1 MTEVKDNIIKIL
13 RSAGRPGM
21 EDVIAYMESSGYF
34 TKYGGGH
41 HKVKGGL
48 AQHSIEVYDFM
59 LAHNVC
65 GFSQDSI
72 AVAALFHDL
81 GKVEGGRGKHW
92 DRSVGILDRLGF
104 ALAEEERYA
113 ISHHH
118 DKSVPSLLHP
128 LRMALSAADMVST
141 GRWKREHPS
150 RSRH

>member
-1 MTEVKDNIIKIL
+1 MTEVKDTVIGIL
-13 RSAGRPGM
+13 RSTGRPGI
-21 EDVIAYMESSGYF
+21 EDVIAYLEPSGYF

-41 HKVKGGL
+41 HRVKGGL

-59 LAHNVC
+59 LAHNVG

-72 AVAALFHDL
+72 AVSALFHDL
-81 GKVEGGRGKHW
+81 GKVEGCHRHW
-92 DRSVGILDRLGF
+92 DRSVGILDSLGF
-104 ALAEEERYA
+104 ALTEEERYA

-118 DKSVPSLLHP
+118 DKSLPSLLHS
-128 LRMALSAADMVST
+128 LRMALSTADMVST